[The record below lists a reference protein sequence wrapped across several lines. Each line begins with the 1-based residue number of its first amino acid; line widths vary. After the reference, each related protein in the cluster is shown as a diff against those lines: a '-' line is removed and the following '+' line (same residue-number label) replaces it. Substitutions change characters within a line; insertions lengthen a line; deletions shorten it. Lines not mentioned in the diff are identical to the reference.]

1 MQPGTHLNHY
11 EILTAIGKGGMGEVW
26 KAKDT
31 KLGPWSFRQ
40 DAARRIWSVNP
51 PGQANHLGGESIR

>member
-1 MQPGTHLNHY
+1 MIQPGTQLNHY

-31 KLGPWSFRQ
+31 KLGPE
-40 DAARRIWSVNP
+40 
-51 PGQANHLGGESIR
+51 GSIILAPCCNRDLKGRVPAP